1 MAISKTALTAASQRI
16 RLPLQGEA
24 APRALIATHIRPD
37 GDAVGSV
44 LGLGLAMMDA
54 GWQVQMVVEDGIPA
68 SLRHLEGSEL
78 ALRRA
83 EGVFDLTITL
93 DCSDLGRAGN
103 VFKERPRPD
112 INIDHHVT
120 NEKFGGINLVDEN
133 AAATAEMLVD
143 FFATFELK
151 LTRPVAAA
159 LLTGIITD
167 TIGFR
172 TSNVRPKTLRLAAK
186 LLQTGV
192 DMAELYRRS
201 LLDCSYESVKFWSA
215 GLNRLERQD
224 RLVWTSL
231 TNEDRKQAN
240 YPGRDDADLI
250 NVLTTIENNDISIV
264 FVEQTNGNVK
274 VSWRARPGFDVSKI
288 ALEFGG
294 GGHPAASG
302 AEIHGSLND
311 VQAAVLS
318 KTLPMLDGGKIV

>member
-1 MAISKTALTAASQRI
+1 MAVSKTALAAASQRI
-16 RLPLQGEA
+16 RLLQRGESI
-24 APRALIATHIRPD
+24 PRVLIVSHIRPD
-37 GDAVGSV
+37 GDAVGSM

-54 GWQVQMVVEDGIPA
+54 GWGVQMVLEDGIPA
-68 SLRHLEGSEL
+68 SLRHLEGSKL

-83 EGVFDLTITL
+83 EGDFDLAITL
-93 DCSDLGRAGN
+93 DCSDFGRTGS
-103 VFKERPRPD
+103 VFNGRPGPD
-112 INIDHHVT
+112 INIDHHIT
-120 NEKFGGINLVDEN
+120 NTEFGGINLVDGH

-143 FFATFELK
+143 FFTVFGLK

-172 TSNVRPKTLRLAAK
+172 TPNVRPKTLRLAAR

-192 DMAELYRRS
+192 DMAEIYRRS
-201 LLDCSYESVKFWSA
+201 LVDRSYESVKFWGA
-215 GLNRLERQD
+215 GLNLLERQG

-231 TNEDRKQAN
+231 TNEDRKLAN

-250 NVLTTIENNDISIV
+250 NVLSTIENNDISII
-264 FVEQTNGNVK
+264 FVEQSNGNVK
-274 VSWRARPGFDVSKI
+274 VSWRAQPGFDVSKI

-302 AEIHGSLND
+302 AEIQGSLTD
-311 VQAAVLS
+311 VQAAVLM
-318 KTLPMLDGGKIV
+318 KTLPLLDGG